1 MPSAIDVVRSSTTY
15 ASSAS
20 APRVGDV
27 YATPVA
33 ASVSASAPSV
43 FDETYP
49 SPASG
54 VGEAQLEDLKN
65 QGFTDGLA
73 KALFANSDVFPVR
86 FWVIDNSGSMNKPDG
101 HRIIETTKHNNVKIV
116 SCTRW
121 EELREG
127 VNYHAQLSALL
138 GAPTIF
144 RLLNNPGARVGQQ
157 EFSVAGSGE
166 KGSAQRDYHAARSI
180 MTKTSPSGLTPL
192 NDHILYIH
200 ERIRA
205 MAPALE
211 RDGKKAVIVLASDGL
226 PTDELGYSSEYASN
240 QFIQSMRLLEG
251 LPVWIVIRLCTDE
264 EEVYASNQFIQSMR
278 LLEGLP
284 VWIVIRLCT
293 DEEEVVSFYNDIDQQ
308 LELSIDV
315 LDDLEAEAQEV
326 HAFNSWL
333 NYALPLHR
341 IREFGFNERVFD
353 LIDERKLTKSELRQ
367 FCLLLFGEAQFDG
380 VPDPSV
386 DWPGFLNDIERMVR
400 NEKGQW
406 NPIKKKVLPWIDT
419 RQLDKMYGDP
429 GCVCVI
435 Q

>member
-33 ASVSASAPSV
+33 ASVSASAPSDS
-43 FDETYP
+43 DETYP
-49 SPASG
+49 SPASD

-166 KGSAQRDYHAARSI
+166 KGSAQREYHAARSI

-226 PTDELGYSSEYASN
+226 PTDELGYSSE
-240 QFIQSMRLLEG
+240 
-251 LPVWIVIRLCTDE
+251 
-264 EEVYASNQFIQSMR
+264 YASNQFIQSMR

>member
-1 MPSAIDVVRSSTTY
+1 MPSAAIDVVGSRNY
-15 ASSAS
+15 ASGAS
-20 APRVGDV
+20 SPHVGAI
-27 YATPVA
+27 YATPVP
-33 ASVSASAPSV
+33 VSAPSAEL
-43 FDETYP
+43 DERYP
-49 SPASG
+49 SPKSE
-54 VGEAQLEDLKN
+54 VGEAQLNELQS
-65 QGFTDGLA
+65 QGFTYGLA
-73 KALFANSDVFPVR
+73 NALSANSTVFPVR

-116 SCTRW
+116 PCTRW

-127 VNYHAQLSALL
+127 VNYHAQLSSLL
-138 GAPTIF
+138 IAPTIF
-144 RLLNNPGARVGQQ
+144 RLLNNPGARVGRQ
-157 EFSVAGSGE
+157 EFSVAESGAM
-166 KGSAQRDYHAARSI
+166 GTGLRDYQEARSI
-180 MTKTSPSGLTPL
+180 MNKTNPSGLTPL
-192 NDHILYIH
+192 NDHIMYIQ

-211 RDGKKAVIVLASDGL
+211 RDGKKAVIVLATDGL
-226 PTDELGYSSEYASN
+226 PTDEMGFSSEFASS
-240 QFIQSMRLLEG
+240 QL
-251 LPVWIVIRLCTDE
+251 
-264 EEVYASNQFIQSMR
+264 IQSMR

-326 HAFNSWL
+326 YEFNPWL

-341 IREFGFNERVFD
+341 IREFGFYERVFD

-367 FCLLLFGEAQFDG
+367 FCLLLFGEAEFDG

-386 DWPGFLNDIERMVR
+386 DWLGFLNEIERMLR
-400 NEKGQW
+400 KEKAQW

-419 RQLDKMYGDP
+419 KQLNKMYGDSSC
-429 GCVCVI
+429 GAGCVI